1 MIKEVYRFSELSAA
15 KLYEILRIRNEIFVV
30 EQQSVYNDTDG
41 HDLKALHYTYWQEG
55 DLIAYSRILP
65 PNSVYSLASIG
76 RVCVRKSHRSQGLGR
91 SLFAESLEILE
102 NAFGKQPIK
111 IQAQLYLKDFYEGFG
126 FRSITDAYDDCG
138 ILHIDMVRDGIV

>member
-55 DLIAYSRILP
+55 ELIAYSRILP
-65 PNSVYSLASIG
+65 RYTVYPLASIG
-76 RVCVRKSHRSQGLGR
+76 RVCVRKPHRGQGFGR
-91 SLFAESLEILE
+91 TLFSESLEILE
-102 NAFGKQPIK
+102 STFGKQPIK
-111 IQAQLYLKDFYEGFG
+111 IQAQLYLKTFYESFG

-138 ILHIDMVRDGIV
+138 ILHVDMVKD